1 MKIDEN
7 YRKMIKKRI
16 ESNTQT
22 KKMKS
27 LKGVDFE
34 DLNKMDE
41 MQLQDEG
48 YKTPIVSASDN
59 INKYIKNYGIN
70 FEIPSSHI

>member
-27 LKGVDFE
+27 LKGADFE

-41 MQLQDEG
+41 MQL
-48 YKTPIVSASDN
+48 
-59 INKYIKNYGIN
+59 
-70 FEIPSSHI
+70 